1 MPLSPLEYLRHI
13 LDEADYLTADRA
25 YKRRKPMAHDLL
37 IKNAKICD
45 GTGAAAY
52 DGSVALT
59 AGKITA
65 VGEVTGAAR
74 REINA
79 DGLVL
84 APGFIDIHT
93 HYDAQISWDPLL
105 TSSCWHG
112 VTTVLMGNCGV
123 GVAPC
128 RPTERGVMA
137 WDLVNVEAMPYD
149 VLLNGVSWEW
159 ESFPQY
165 MAAIERRGMGLNAG
179 FLVPLSALRFYVM
192 GEAASERAANP
203 EEIQRMTQLFH
214 EAMQAGA
221 YGFSLSLIPR
231 HIGYQGKPLA
241 SRLASKDELGALA
254 RVMRELRK
262 GVIEVALIRKAGVLS
277 DEELEVLLHLAQES
291 QRPVTWLA
299 LIHMPDMPGA
309 CEQML
314 ARVQPFMER
323 GLRIPPQVNPR
334 PIVQFYTLRNPFLF
348 SEFPSWKGAF
358 NRTVEEQVALYRSP
372 AFRQAFRD
380 DLQAGRGL
388 LFRNQWDRLHVT
400 RVATEQNQ
408 QFLNKSIQEIATHL
422 HKDPV
427 DTLLDL
433 AVDEGTALGVTVS
446 IINADPEAVG
456 KLITLPD
463 VLIGL
468 SDAGAHVDQHCE
480 AGVPTYIL
488 HEWVQKRQV
497 LTLEEGVRRIT
508 SELADF
514 LGLTTKGRVAPG
526 MDADLVLFDPTA
538 VKPYPAEWV
547 NDLPGGKPRLIE
559 RSAGIAYTLVGG
571 EILFAHNEYQGGL
584 PGRIIRSAMGV

>member
-1 MPLSPLEYLRHI
+1 
-13 LDEADYLTADRA
+13 
-25 YKRRKPMAHDLL
+25 MAHDLL

-45 GTGAAAY
+45 GTGAPAY
-52 DGSVALT
+52 GGSVALT

-65 VGEVTGAAR
+65 VGQVSGTAR

-203 EEIQRMTQLFH
+203 EEIQRMTQLFQ

-254 RVMRELRK
+254 RVMRELRR

-314 ARVQPFMER
+314 ARVQPFMQR

-358 NRTVEEQVALYRSP
+358 NRTVEEQVALYRAP

-408 QFLNKSIQEIATHL
+408 QFLNKSLQEIATHL

-433 AVDEGTALGVTVS
+433 AVDEETALGVTVS

-497 LTLEEGVRRIT
+497 LTLEEGVRRNT

-538 VKPYPAEWV
+538 VKPYPSEWV

>member
-1 MPLSPLEYLRHI
+1 M
-13 LDEADYLTADRA
+13 A
-25 YKRRKPMAHDLL
+25 YDLL
-37 IKNAKICD
+37 IKNAQICD
-45 GTGAAAY
+45 GTGAAAFP
-52 DGSVALT
+52 GAVAVRE
-59 AGKITA
+59 GKIVEVGKVSGTA
-65 VGEVTGAAR
+65 K

-84 APGFIDIHT
+84 TPGFIDIHT

-128 RPTERGVMA
+128 RPAEREVMA

-159 ESFPQY
+159 ESFPEY
-165 MAAIERRGMGLNAG
+165 MAAIGRRGIGLNAG

-192 GEAASERAANP
+192 GEAASERAANTD
-203 EEIQRMTQLFH
+203 EIQRMAHLFR

-241 SRLASKDELGALA
+241 SRLTSKNELAALG
-254 RVMRELRK
+254 RVMRELKK
-262 GVIEVALIRKAGVLS
+262 GVIEVALVRQAGVLS
-277 DEELEVLLHLAQES
+277 DEDLDILLHLAQES

-299 LIHMPDMPGA
+299 LIHMPDMPGT

-314 ARVQPFMER
+314 ARVQPYMEK
-323 GLRIPPQVNPR
+323 GLTIPPQVNPR
-334 PIVQFYTLRNPFLF
+334 PIQQYYTFHNPFLF
-348 SEFPSWKGAF
+348 SEMPSWKGAF
-358 NRTVEEQVALYRSP
+358 NRTIEEQVALYRSP
-372 AFRQAFRD
+372 QFRAAFRD
-380 DLQAGRGL
+380 DLKAGRGL
-388 LFRNQWDRLHVT
+388 LFRGQWDRLHVT
-400 RVATEQNQ
+400 RVETEQNK
-408 QFLNKSIQEIATHL
+408 QFLNKSLQEISNQL
-422 HKDPV
+422 HKDPLDV
-427 DTLLDL
+427 LLDL
-433 AVDEGTALGVTVS
+433 AVEENTALGVTVS
-446 IINADPEAVG
+446 IINSDPDAVG
-456 KLITLPD
+456 QLLTLPN

-488 HEWVQKRQV
+488 HEWVRKRQV
-497 LTLEEGVRRIT
+497 LSLEEGVRRVT

-514 LGLTTKGRVAPG
+514 MGLQTKGRIAAG
-526 MDADLVLFDPTA
+526 MDADLVLFDPTT
-538 VKPYPAEWV
+538 VKPLPVEWV

-559 RSAGIAYTLVGG
+559 RSEGIAYTIVGG
-571 EILFAHNEYQGGL
+571 EILLAHNQYQGGR
-584 PGRIIRSAMGV
+584 PGRVLKSVAA

>member
-1 MPLSPLEYLRHI
+1 M
-13 LDEADYLTADRA
+13 A
-25 YKRRKPMAHDLL
+25 YDLL

-45 GTGAAAY
+45 GSGAPAY
-52 DGSVALT
+52 DGAVAVSG
-59 AGKITA
+59 GKIA
-65 VGEVTGAAR
+65 AIGKVTGAAR

-128 RPTERGVMA
+128 RPAERTVMA

-159 ESFPQY
+159 ESFPEY
-165 MAAIERRGMGLNAG
+165 MTAIERRGIGLNAG

-203 EEIQRMTQLFH
+203 DEIRQMTHIFR

-241 SRLASKDELGALA
+241 SRLASKEELAALA
-254 RVMRELRK
+254 HVMRELKK
-262 GVIEVALIRKAGVLS
+262 GVIEVALIRKMGVLS
-277 DEELEVLLHLAQES
+277 DEELDILLHLGQES

-299 LIHMPDMPGA
+299 LIHMPDMPGT

-314 ARVQPFMER
+314 ARVQPFMEK
-323 GLRIPPQVNPR
+323 GLSIPPQMNPR
-334 PIVQFYTLRNPFLF
+334 PVVQFYTLRNPFLF
-348 SEFPSWKGAF
+348 SEMPSWKGAF
-358 NRTVEEQVALYRSP
+358 NRTVEEQLALYRSP
-372 AFRQAFRD
+372 QFREAFRD
-380 DLQAGRGL
+380 DLRAGRGL
-388 LFRNQWDRLHVT
+388 LFRGQWDRLHVT
-400 RVATEQNQ
+400 RVETEQNK
-408 QFLNKSIQEIATHL
+408 QFLNKSIPEIATLL
-422 HKDPV
+422 HRDPV

-433 AVDEGTALGVTVS
+433 AVEERTALGVTVS

-456 KLITLPD
+456 KLITLPN

-488 HEWVQKRQV
+488 HEWVHKRQV

-514 LGLTTKGRVAPG
+514 LDLKTKGRVAPG
-526 MDADLVLFDPTA
+526 MDADLVLFDPTT
-538 VKPYPAEWV
+538 VKSCPSEWV

-559 RSAGIAYTLVGG
+559 RAEGIAYTLVGG
-571 EILFAHNEYQGGL
+571 DILFAHNQYQGGL
-584 PGRIIRSAMGV
+584 PGRIVRSTAK

>member
-1 MPLSPLEYLRHI
+1 
-13 LDEADYLTADRA
+13 
-25 YKRRKPMAHDLL
+25 MAHDLL

-45 GTGAAAY
+45 GTGAPAY
-52 DGSVALT
+52 GGSVALT

-65 VGEVTGAAR
+65 VGQVSGTAR

-137 WDLVNVEAMPYD
+137 WDLVNVEAMPYN

-254 RVMRELRK
+254 RVMRELRR

-408 QFLNKSIQEIATHL
+408 QFLNKSLQEIATHL

-433 AVDEGTALGVTVS
+433 AVDEETALGVTVS

>member
-1 MPLSPLEYLRHI
+1 
-13 LDEADYLTADRA
+13 
-25 YKRRKPMAHDLL
+25 MAHDLL

-74 REINA
+74 QEINA

-203 EEIQRMTQLFH
+203 EEIQRMTQLFQ

-241 SRLASKDELGALA
+241 SRLASKEELGALA
-254 RVMRELRK
+254 RVMRELRR

-314 ARVQPFMER
+314 ARVQPFMKR

-422 HKDPV
+422 HQDPV

-433 AVDEGTALGVTVS
+433 AVDEETALGVTVS

-571 EILFAHNEYQGGL
+571 EVLFAHNEYQGGL

>member
-1 MPLSPLEYLRHI
+1 M
-13 LDEADYLTADRA
+13 A
-25 YKRRKPMAHDLL
+25 YDLL
-37 IKNAKICD
+37 IKNAQICD
-45 GTGAAAY
+45 GTGAAAFP
-52 DGSVALT
+52 GAVAVRE
-59 AGKITA
+59 GKIVEVGKVSGTA
-65 VGEVTGAAR
+65 K

-84 APGFIDIHT
+84 TPGFIDIHT

-128 RPTERGVMA
+128 RPAEREVMA

-159 ESFPQY
+159 ESFPEY
-165 MAAIERRGMGLNAG
+165 MAAIGRRGIGLNAG

-192 GEAASERAANP
+192 GEAASERAANTD
-203 EEIQRMTQLFH
+203 EIQRMAHLFR

-241 SRLASKDELGALA
+241 SRLTSKNELAALG
-254 RVMRELRK
+254 RVMRELKK
-262 GVIEVALIRKAGVLS
+262 GVIEVALVRQAGVLS
-277 DEELEVLLHLAQES
+277 DEDLDILLHLAQES

-299 LIHMPDMPGA
+299 LIHMPDMPGT

-314 ARVQPFMER
+314 ARVQPYMEK
-323 GLRIPPQVNPR
+323 GLTIPPQVNPR
-334 PIVQFYTLRNPFLF
+334 PIQQYYTFHNPFLF
-348 SEFPSWKGAF
+348 SEMPSWKGAF
-358 NRTVEEQVALYRSP
+358 NRTIEEQVALYRSP
-372 AFRQAFRD
+372 QFRAAFRD
-380 DLQAGRGL
+380 DLKAGRGL
-388 LFRNQWDRLHVT
+388 LFRGQWDRLHVT
-400 RVATEQNQ
+400 RVETEQNK
-408 QFLNKSIQEIATHL
+408 QFLNKSLQEISNQL
-422 HKDPV
+422 HKDPLDV
-427 DTLLDL
+427 LLDL
-433 AVDEGTALGVTVS
+433 AVEENTALGVTVS
-446 IINADPEAVG
+446 IINSDPDAVG
-456 KLITLPD
+456 QLLTLPN

-488 HEWVQKRQV
+488 HEWVRKRQV
-497 LTLEEGVRRIT
+497 LSLEEGVRRVT

-514 LGLTTKGRVAPG
+514 MGLQTKGRIAAG
-526 MDADLVLFDPTA
+526 MDADLVLFDPTT
-538 VKPYPAEWV
+538 VKPLPVEWV

-559 RSAGIAYTLVGG
+559 RSEGIAYTIVGG
-571 EILFAHNEYQGGL
+571 EILLAHNQYQGGR
-584 PGRIIRSAMGV
+584 PGRVLKSAAV

>member
-1 MPLSPLEYLRHI
+1 M
-13 LDEADYLTADRA
+13 A
-25 YKRRKPMAHDLL
+25 YDLL
-37 IKNAKICD
+37 VKNARICD
-45 GTGAAAY
+45 GTGAPAY
-52 DGSVALT
+52 GGSVAISG
-59 AGKITA
+59 GKIAA
-65 VGEVTGAAR
+65 VGQVSGIAQQ
-74 REINA
+74 EINA

-433 AVDEGTALGVTVS
+433 AVDEETALGVTVS

-584 PGRIIRSAMGV
+584 PGRIIRSAMVV

>member
-1 MPLSPLEYLRHI
+1 M
-13 LDEADYLTADRA
+13 A
-25 YKRRKPMAHDLL
+25 YDLL
-37 IKNAKICD
+37 IKNARICD
-45 GTGAAAY
+45 GSGVPAYSGA
-52 DGSVALT
+52 VAISG
-59 AGKITA
+59 GKLAA
-65 VGEVTGAAR
+65 VGKVTGTAR

-128 RPTERGVMA
+128 RPAERTVMA

-159 ESFPQY
+159 ESFPEY
-165 MAAIERRGMGLNAG
+165 MAAIGRRGIGLNAG

-203 EEIQRMTQLFH
+203 DEIQRMARIFR

-241 SRLASKDELGALA
+241 SRLASKDELAALG
-254 RVMRELRK
+254 RVMRELKK
-262 GVIEVALIRKAGVLS
+262 GIIEVALVRQAGVLS
-277 DEELEVLLHLAQES
+277 DEDLDILLHLGQES

-299 LIHMPDMPGA
+299 LIHMPDMPGT

-314 ARVQPFMER
+314 ARVQPYMEK
-323 GLRIPPQVNPR
+323 GLTIPPQVNPR
-334 PIVQFYTLRNPFLF
+334 PIRQYYTFHNPFLF
-348 SEFPSWKGAF
+348 SEMPSWKGAF

-372 AFRQAFRD
+372 QFRNAFRD
-380 DLQAGRGL
+380 DLTAGRGL
-388 LFRNQWDRLHVT
+388 LFRGQWDRLHVT
-400 RVATEQNQ
+400 RVETEKNKH
-408 QFLNKSIQEIATHL
+408 FMNKSVREIADQVHQ
-422 HKDPV
+422 DPLDV
-427 DTLLDL
+427 LLDL
-433 AVDEGTALGVTVS
+433 AVEENTALGVTVS
-446 IINADPEAVG
+446 IINSDPEAVG
-456 KLITLPD
+456 KLLTLPN
-463 VLIGL
+463 VLVGL

-488 HEWVQKRQV
+488 HEWVRKRR
-497 LTLEEGVRRIT
+497 LLSLEESVRRIT

-514 LGLTTKGRVAPG
+514 LGLKSKGRIAPG
-526 MDADLVLFDPTA
+526 MDADFVLFDPTT
-538 VKPYPAEWV
+538 VKPLPAEWV
-547 NDLPGGKPRLIE
+547 NDLAGGKRRMIG
-559 RSAGIAYTLVGG
+559 RSAGRAYALVGG
-571 EILFAHNEYQGGL
+571 EVLLAHNEYQGGR
-584 PGRIIRSAMGV
+584 PGQVVKSTAV

>member
-1 MPLSPLEYLRHI
+1 
-13 LDEADYLTADRA
+13 
-25 YKRRKPMAHDLL
+25 MAHDLL

-45 GTGAAAY
+45 GTGAPAY
-52 DGSVALT
+52 GGSVAISG
-59 AGKITA
+59 GKIAA
-65 VGEVTGAAR
+65 VGQVSGIAQQ
-74 REINA
+74 EINA

-254 RVMRELRK
+254 RVMRELRR

-314 ARVQPFMER
+314 ARVQPFMKR

-408 QFLNKSIQEIATHL
+408 QFLNKSLQEIATHL

>member
-1 MPLSPLEYLRHI
+1 M
-13 LDEADYLTADRA
+13 A
-25 YKRRKPMAHDLL
+25 YDLL

-45 GTGAAAY
+45 GTGAPAY
-52 DGSVALT
+52 GGAVAVT
-59 AGKITA
+59 GGKIAAT
-65 VGEVTGAAR
+65 GKVTGTAR

-128 RPTERGVMA
+128 RPAERTVMA

-159 ESFPQY
+159 ESFPEY
-165 MAAIERRGMGLNAG
+165 MAAIERRGIGLNAG

-192 GEAASERAANP
+192 GEAASERAANAD
-203 EEIQRMTQLFH
+203 EIRRMAHIFR
-214 EAMQAGA
+214 EAMRAGA

-241 SRLASKDELGALA
+241 SRLASKEELSALG
-254 RVMRELRK
+254 RVMRELK
-262 GVIEVALIRKAGVLS
+262 AGVIELALVRQAGVLS
-277 DEELEVLLHLAQES
+277 DEDLDILLHLAQES

-299 LIHMPDMPGA
+299 LIHMPNMPGT

-314 ARVQPFMER
+314 ARVQPFMEK
-323 GLRIPPQVNPR
+323 GLSIPPQVNPR
-334 PIVQFYTLRNPFLF
+334 PVTQFYTLRNPFAF
-348 SEFPSWKGAF
+348 SEMPSWKGAF

-372 AFRQAFRD
+372 QFREAFRD
-380 DLQAGRGL
+380 DIKAGRGL
-388 LFRNQWDRLHVT
+388 LFRGQWDRLHVT
-400 RVATEQNQ
+400 RVETEQNKQ
-408 QFLNKSIQEIATHL
+408 LLNQSIGEIAARL

-433 AVDEGTALGVTVS
+433 AVEERAALGFTVS
-446 IINADPEAVG
+446 LINADPEAVG
-456 KLITLPD
+456 KLLTLPN
-463 VLIGL
+463 VLVGL

-488 HEWVQKRQV
+488 HEWVHKRQV

-514 LGLTTKGRVAPG
+514 LGLTGKGRVAPG
-526 MDADLVLFDPTA
+526 MDADLVLFDPAT
-538 VKPYPAEWV
+538 VKPYPSEWV

-559 RSAGIAYTLVGG
+559 RAEGVAYTLVGG
-571 EILFAHNEYQGGL
+571 NVLFAHNQYQGGL
-584 PGRIIRSAMGV
+584 PGRIVRSTAA

>member
-1 MPLSPLEYLRHI
+1 
-13 LDEADYLTADRA
+13 
-25 YKRRKPMAHDLL
+25 MAHDLL

-45 GTGAAAY
+45 GTGAPAY
-52 DGSVALT
+52 GGSVALT

-65 VGEVTGAAR
+65 VGQVSGTAR

-203 EEIQRMTQLFH
+203 EEIQRMTQLFQ

-241 SRLASKDELGALA
+241 SRLASKEELGALA
-254 RVMRELRK
+254 RVMRELRR

-314 ARVQPFMER
+314 ARVQPFMQR

-358 NRTVEEQVALYRSP
+358 NRTVEEQVALYRAP

-433 AVDEGTALGVTVS
+433 AVDEETALGVTVS

-538 VKPYPAEWV
+538 VKPYPSEWV

-571 EILFAHNEYQGGL
+571 EVLFAHNEYQGGL

>member
-1 MPLSPLEYLRHI
+1 M
-13 LDEADYLTADRA
+13 A
-25 YKRRKPMAHDLL
+25 YDLL

-45 GTGAAAY
+45 GTGAPAY
-52 DGSVALT
+52 DGAVAIT
-59 AGKITA
+59 GGKIAAT
-65 VGEVTGAAR
+65 GKVTETAR

-84 APGFIDIHT
+84 APGFLDIHT

-128 RPTERGVMA
+128 RPAERTVMA

-165 MAAIERRGMGLNAG
+165 MTAIERRGIGLNAG

-192 GEAASERAANP
+192 GEAASERAANAD
-203 EEIQRMTQLFH
+203 EIQQMARIFR

-241 SRLASKDELGALA
+241 SRLASKDELAALG
-254 RVMRELRK
+254 RVMRELQK
-262 GVIEVALIRKAGVLS
+262 GVIEVALVRKAGVLS
-277 DEELEVLLHLAQES
+277 DEDLDILLHMAQES

-299 LIHMPDMPGA
+299 LIHMPNMPGT

-314 ARVQPFMER
+314 ARVQPFIEK
-323 GLRIPPQVNPR
+323 GLSIPPQVNPR
-334 PIVQFYTLRNPFLF
+334 PVTQFYTLRNPFAF
-348 SEFPSWKGAF
+348 SEMPSWKGAF
-358 NRTVEEQVALYRSP
+358 NRTVEEQVVLYRSP
-372 AFRQAFRD
+372 QFREAFRD
-380 DLQAGRGL
+380 DLAAGRGL
-388 LFRNQWDRLHVT
+388 LFRGQWDRLHVT
-400 RVATEQNQ
+400 RVETEQNK
-408 QFLNKSIQEIATHL
+408 QFLNESIGEIAARL

-433 AVDEGTALGVTVS
+433 AVEERTELGFTVS
-446 IINADPEAVG
+446 LINTDPEAVG
-456 KLITLPD
+456 KLITLPN

-488 HEWVQKRQV
+488 HEWVHKRQV

-514 LGLTTKGRVAPG
+514 LGLKTKGRVTPG
-526 MDADLVLFDPTA
+526 MDADLVLFDPTT
-538 VKPYPAEWV
+538 VKPHPSEWV
-547 NDLPGGKPRLIE
+547 NDLPGGKPRLVE
-559 RSAGIAYTLVGG
+559 RSEGIAYTLVNG
-571 EILFAHNEYQGGL
+571 EILFAHNQYQGGL
-584 PGRIIRSAMGV
+584 PGRIVRSTAG

>member
-13 LDEADYLTADRA
+13 LDEADYLTADKA
-25 YKRRKPMAHDLL
+25 YERRKPMAHDLL

-45 GTGAAAY
+45 GTGAPAY

-74 REINA
+74 QEINA

-241 SRLASKDELGALA
+241 SRLASKEELGALA
-254 RVMRELRK
+254 RVMRELRR

-408 QFLNKSIQEIATHL
+408 QFLNKSLQEIATHL

-433 AVDEGTALGVTVS
+433 AVDEETALGVTVS

-538 VKPYPAEWV
+538 VKPYPSEWV

-571 EILFAHNEYQGGL
+571 EVLFAHNEYQGGL

>member
-1 MPLSPLEYLRHI
+1 M
-13 LDEADYLTADRA
+13 A
-25 YKRRKPMAHDLL
+25 YDLL
-37 IKNAKICD
+37 VKNARICD
-45 GTGAAAY
+45 GTGAPAY
-52 DGSVALT
+52 GGSVAISG
-59 AGKITA
+59 GKIAA
-65 VGEVTGAAR
+65 VGQVSGIAR
-74 REINA
+74 QEINA

-203 EEIQRMTQLFH
+203 EEIQRMTQLFQ

-241 SRLASKDELGALA
+241 SRLASKEELGALA
-254 RVMRELRK
+254 RVMRELRR

-314 ARVQPFMER
+314 ARVQPFMKR

-358 NRTVEEQVALYRSP
+358 NRTVEEQVALYRAP

-433 AVDEGTALGVTVS
+433 AVDEETALGVTVS

-538 VKPYPAEWV
+538 VKPYPSEWV

-571 EILFAHNEYQGGL
+571 EVLFAHNEYQGGL

>member
-1 MPLSPLEYLRHI
+1 MPY
-13 LDEADYLTADRA
+13 
-25 YKRRKPMAHDLL
+25 DLL

-45 GTGAAAY
+45 GTGAPASG
-52 DGSVALT
+52 GSVAVSG
-59 AGKITA
+59 GKITA
-65 VGEVTGAAR
+65 VGQVSGTAR

-203 EEIQRMTQLFH
+203 EEIQRMTQLFQ

-241 SRLASKDELGALA
+241 SRLASKEELGALA
-254 RVMRELRK
+254 RVMRELRR

-314 ARVQPFMER
+314 ARVQPFMQR

-358 NRTVEEQVALYRSP
+358 NRTVEEQVALYRAP

-408 QFLNKSIQEIATHL
+408 QFLNKSIQEIATLL

-433 AVDEGTALGVTVS
+433 AVDEETALGVTVS

-538 VKPYPAEWV
+538 VKPYPSEWV

-571 EILFAHNEYQGGL
+571 EVLFAHNEYQGGL

>member
-1 MPLSPLEYLRHI
+1 M
-13 LDEADYLTADRA
+13 A
-25 YKRRKPMAHDLL
+25 YDVL
-37 IKNAKICD
+37 IKNARICD
-45 GTGAAAY
+45 GTGAAAFS
-52 DGSVALT
+52 GAVAVHE
-59 AGKITA
+59 GKIVEIGKVSGTA
-65 VGEVTGAAR
+65 K

-84 APGFIDIHT
+84 TPGFIDIHT

-128 RPTERGVMA
+128 RPAEREVMA
-137 WDLVNVEAMPYD
+137 WDLVNVEALPYD

-159 ESFPQY
+159 ESFPEY
-165 MAAIERRGMGLNAG
+165 MAAIGRRGIGLNAG

-203 EEIQRMTQLFH
+203 DEIQRMVHLFH

-241 SRLASKDELGALA
+241 SRLTSKDELAALG
-254 RVMRELRK
+254 RVMRELKK
-262 GVIEVALIRKAGVLS
+262 GVIEVALVRQAGVVS
-277 DEELEVLLHLAQES
+277 DEDLDILLHLAQES

-299 LIHMPDMPGA
+299 LIHMPDMPGT

-314 ARVQPFMER
+314 ARVQPYMEK
-323 GLRIPPQVNPR
+323 GLTIPPQVNPR
-334 PIVQFYTLRNPFLF
+334 PIQQYYTFRNPFLF
-348 SEFPSWKGAF
+348 SEMPSWKGAF
-358 NRTVEEQVALYRSP
+358 NRTIEEQVALYRSP
-372 AFRQAFRD
+372 QFREAFRD
-380 DLQAGRGL
+380 DLKAGRGL
-388 LFRNQWDRLHVT
+388 LFRGQWDRLHVT
-400 RVATEQNQ
+400 RVETEQNK
-408 QFLNKSIQEIATHL
+408 QFLNKSLREISNQL
-422 HKDPV
+422 HKDPLDV
-427 DTLLDL
+427 LLDL
-433 AVDEGTALGVTVS
+433 AVEENTALGVTVS
-446 IINADPEAVG
+446 IINSDPDAVG
-456 KLITLPD
+456 KLLTLPN

-488 HEWVQKRQV
+488 HEWVRKRQV
-497 LTLEEGVRRIT
+497 LSLEEGVRRVT

-514 LGLTTKGRVAPG
+514 MGLQTKGRIASG
-526 MDADLVLFDPTA
+526 MDADLVLFDPTT
-538 VKPYPAEWV
+538 VKPLPVEWV

-559 RSAGIAYTLVGG
+559 RSEGIAYTIVGG
-571 EILFAHNEYQGGL
+571 EILLAHNQYQGGR
-584 PGRIIRSAMGV
+584 PGRVLKSVAA